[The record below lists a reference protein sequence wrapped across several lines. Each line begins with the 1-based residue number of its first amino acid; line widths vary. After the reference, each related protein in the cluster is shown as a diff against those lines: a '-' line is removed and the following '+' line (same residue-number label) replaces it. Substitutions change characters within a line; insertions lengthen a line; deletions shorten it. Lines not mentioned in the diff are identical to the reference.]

1 MTLED
6 LQALRESVDL
16 EFKAAAGVSGRGE
29 LPKEFWPTYSAM
41 ANTDGGDIYL
51 GIEEVKRSGELRPI
65 NLIEASRVRQDLF
78 NLSNN
83 PQKVSVNLLRDSDV
97 EELLIDGCAVLR
109 VHVPRATRQQRPVFV
124 GENPFRGTYVRRNE
138 GDFSCDEA
146 AIKRMLA
153 EQTEESRD
161 GQTLARFTVDDL
173 DAGAVEAYRQLFASR
188 TPTHPFVTQA
198 LPEFLRSINAWRR
211 DRETGEE
218 GLTLA
223 GLLMFGRL
231 NAILDAVPHY
241 VVDYQERAEARAEMR
256 WVDRVTTDGSWSGN
270 LFDFYRR
277 VFNKLTA
284 DLKVPFRNEGGVRQT
299 FSPVHEALQEAL
311 VNALIHA
318 DYSGRVSVLVV
329 KRPDMFGFR
338 NPGLMR
344 IPIELAKRGSLSD
357 CRNRLIQKMFQLVG
371 AGDQAGSG
379 VPRIYGVWRQ
389 ESWREPVV
397 HERRDPEQ
405 TLFELRMASLLPQSI
420 VALLEAKHG
429 QSFGRLSHDDKVVV
443 VSAVVERTIDHSGA
457 CRLTGQHPADV
468 TKQLKRLCRDG
479 FLAAEGRTRGTFY
492 RPMDTS
498 NDEQGEF
505 YGFDPVDL
513 PASTA
518 LVDTPAGLPGNPAGL
533 PGNPTGLPGNPTGL
547 PVSSS
552 VIGRLRIKIAQRHPQ
567 GLPGKLPR
575 PDMAAL
581 IITMLD
587 GDFVAPQDLA
597 TALDRSPVFLRA
609 SYLKPL
615 LLQKLIEARF
625 PDTPN
630 HPQQAYRKRQ

>member
-16 EFKAAAGVSGRGE
+16 EFKAAAGAFGRGE

-51 GIEEVKRSGELRPI
+51 GIEEVKPSGELRPI
-65 NLIEASRVRQDLF
+65 DLIDASRVRQDLF

-97 EELLIDGCAVLR
+97 EELLIDGCTVLR

-124 GENPFRGTYVRRNE
+124 GENPLRGTYVRRNE

-173 DAGAVEAYRQLFASR
+173 DAGTVEAYRQLFVSR

-231 NAILDAVPHY
+231 NAILDALPLY
-241 VVDYQERAEARAEMR
+241 VVDYQERAEAKAEMR

-277 VFNKLTA
+277 VFSKLTA

-299 FSPVHEALQEAL
+299 FSPVHEALQ
-311 VNALIHA
+311 
-318 DYSGRVSVLVV
+318 
-329 KRPDMFGFR
+329 
-338 NPGLMR
+338 
-344 IPIELAKRGSLSD
+344 
-357 CRNRLIQKMFQLVG
+357 
-371 AGDQAGSG
+371 
-379 VPRIYGVWRQ
+379 
-389 ESWREPVV
+389 
-397 HERRDPEQ
+397 
-405 TLFELRMASLLPQSI
+405 
-420 VALLEAKHG
+420 
-429 QSFGRLSHDDKVVV
+429 
-443 VSAVVERTIDHSGA
+443 
-457 CRLTGQHPADV
+457 
-468 TKQLKRLCRDG
+468 
-479 FLAAEGRTRGTFY
+479 
-492 RPMDTS
+492 
-498 NDEQGEF
+498 
-505 YGFDPVDL
+505 
-513 PASTA
+513 
-518 LVDTPAGLPGNPAGL
+518 
-533 PGNPTGLPGNPTGL
+533 
-547 PVSSS
+547 
-552 VIGRLRIKIAQRHPQ
+552 
-567 GLPGKLPR
+567 
-575 PDMAAL
+575 
-581 IITMLD
+581 
-587 GDFVAPQDLA
+587 
-597 TALDRSPVFLRA
+597 
-609 SYLKPL
+609 
-615 LLQKLIEARF
+615 
-625 PDTPN
+625 
-630 HPQQAYRKRQ
+630 

>member
-1 MTLED
+1 
-6 LQALRESVDL
+6 
-16 EFKAAAGVSGRGE
+16 
-29 LPKEFWPTYSAM
+29 
-41 ANTDGGDIYL
+41 
-51 GIEEVKRSGELRPI
+51 
-65 NLIEASRVRQDLF
+65 
-78 NLSNN
+78 
-83 PQKVSVNLLRDSDV
+83 
-97 EELLIDGCAVLR
+97 
-109 VHVPRATRQQRPVFV
+109 
-124 GENPFRGTYVRRNE
+124 
-138 GDFSCDEA
+138 
-146 AIKRMLA
+146 
-153 EQTEESRD
+153 
-161 GQTLARFTVDDL
+161 
-173 DAGAVEAYRQLFASR
+173 
-188 TPTHPFVTQA
+188 
-198 LPEFLRSINAWRR
+198 
-211 DRETGEE
+211 
-218 GLTLA
+218 
-223 GLLMFGRL
+223 
-231 NAILDAVPHY
+231 
-241 VVDYQERAEARAEMR
+241 MR

-318 DYSGRVSVLVV
+318 DYSGRVAVLVV
-329 KRPDMFGFR
+329 KRPDMFEFG

-379 VPRIYGVWRQ
+379 VPRIYGVWKQ

-405 TLFELRMASLLPQSI
+405 TLFQLRMASLLPQSI

-468 TKQLKRLCRDG
+468 TKLLKRLCREG
-479 FLAAEGRTRGTFY
+479 FLVAEGRTRGTFY
-492 RPMDTS
+492 RPLDTS

-505 YGFDPVDL
+505 YGFDPVDA
-513 PASTA
+513 PT
-518 LVDTPAGLPGNPAGL
+518 GLPV
-533 PGNPTGLPGNPTGL
+533 NPTGLPVNPTGL

-552 VIGRLRIKIAQRHPQ
+552 VVDKLRTKIALRHPQ

-581 IITMLD
+581 ILTMLD

-625 PDTPN
+625 PDTPS
-630 HPQQAYRKRQ
+630 HPQQAYRRCQ